1 MDDGSFSEADWE
13 SDRTYALMPYLPS
26 TTFLY
31 TLIVVYA
38 YQGKGRPIT
47 YFPLPTSQR
56 LLPSLLILS
65 LASTRDFSGMYDDP
79 MDAYHYYYKYP

>member
-1 MDDGSFSEADWE
+1 MDAGSFNEAKLGEGMDGP
-13 SDRTYALMPYLPS
+13 YAANYPYLPS

-31 TLIVVYA
+31 TLIVVYV

-65 LASTRDFSGMYDDP
+65 LASTRDFSGYT
-79 MDAYHYYYKYP
+79 